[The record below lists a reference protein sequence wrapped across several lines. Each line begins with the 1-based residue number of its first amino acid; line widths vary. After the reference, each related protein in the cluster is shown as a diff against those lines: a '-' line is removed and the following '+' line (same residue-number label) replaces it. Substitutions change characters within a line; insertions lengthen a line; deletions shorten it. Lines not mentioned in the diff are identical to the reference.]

1 MNTSLWSMDSGK
13 KTPGTTEEVQTAL
26 VLTTVLSVYTEIK
39 ERVYFIFRMTVLS
52 PLYQEKEQL
61 GLTKHGKHGVKNEN
75 NSKNYGGV

>member
-1 MNTSLWSMDSGK
+1 MDNGK

-26 VLTTVLSVYTEIK
+26 VLITVLSVYPEIK

-52 PLYQEKEQL
+52 PLYHKKGQS